1 MRYFASIILLSAIFS
16 TAALAQTETPVP
28 VVKSPPPTM
37 TAVQPVNP
45 VSTKP
50 GGPVIQSITAQ
61 LPDTGPLLVNRLL
74 STQFHFVAP
83 NGNAVLL
90 HREVATTSANNIN
103 LSPNQAIN
111 IPPDA
116 QKQGGGGDGQLELQR
131 QCLLRDFPSL
141 RHGCPGHPQQ
151 RSTVH
156 RPLQRG
162 VTPGSSPA

>member
-1 MRYFASIILLSAIFS
+1 MRYSASIILLSAIFS
-16 TAALAQTETPVP
+16 TVALAQTETPVP

-116 QKQGGGGDGQLELQR
+116 QKQGAVVTGSWNCNVNAYFVTFRAYVMDAQGT
-131 QCLLRDFPSL
+131 
-141 RHGCPGHPQQ
+141 
-151 RSTVH
+151 RSNEVQYTVH
-156 RPLQRG
+156 CNG
-162 VTPGSSPA
+162 G